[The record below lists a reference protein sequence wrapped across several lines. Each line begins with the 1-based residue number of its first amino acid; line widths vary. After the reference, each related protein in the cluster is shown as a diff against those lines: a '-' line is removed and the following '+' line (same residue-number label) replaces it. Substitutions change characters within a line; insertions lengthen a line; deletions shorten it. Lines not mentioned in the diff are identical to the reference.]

1 MGWNSVTDFK
11 KICNFSNKW
20 LDKFSAEDPNLQDLI
35 DVKMAED
42 CLELGFSLELGH
54 EFLRKYGNETS
65 KLAKLKKIIDE
76 VNEIDLL
83 GSVILSSFKISLWS

>member
-11 KICNFSNKW
+11 KIYKFSNKW

-65 KLAKLKKIIDE
+65 W
-76 VNEIDLL
+76 VLL
-83 GSVILSSFKISLWS
+83 FFLIGDISTTGLMTKVKF